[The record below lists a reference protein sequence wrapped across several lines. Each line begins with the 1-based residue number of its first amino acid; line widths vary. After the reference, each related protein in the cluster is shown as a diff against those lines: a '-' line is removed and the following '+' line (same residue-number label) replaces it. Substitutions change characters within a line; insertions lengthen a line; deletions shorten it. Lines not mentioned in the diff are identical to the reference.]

1 MNLMRPVI
9 KVIIFNLV
17 SVGGGGAFE
26 FDLNWVLTSNGYCLK
41 YFHNIPFFKYVKKNF
56 CSLCID
62 HLINL
67 HLFKHELGNSTCK
80 QFNRKN
86 NHSDLKKNE

>member
-1 MNLMRPVI
+1 MNE
-9 KVIIFNLV
+9 FNEASYQGYYIQPRV
-17 SVGGGGAFE
+17 CWGGAFE
-26 FDLNWVLTSNGYCLK
+26 FDLNWVSTSDGYCLK
-41 YFHNIPFFKYVKKNF
+41 YFHNIPFFNYVKKNF

-67 HLFKHELGNSTCK
+67 HLFKHELGNFTCK

-86 NHSDLKKNE
+86 NHSDL